1 MSDTRRCLSVLA
13 AILCLTQTLALTVAH
28 AEGDHGDPQGE
39 KQATTPLPSGLT
51 AATQAQFG
59 QDGLLHVSTDVPIPV
74 PGVYETRTEVVQG
87 SAGSP
92 GANIPGDLRRGSGP
106 PIKIPL
112 FEITTQFPTG
122 GGNQIVRGGPL
133 STETGPNG
141 TSITFGGGAIGGFDF
156 VNITPDTTIPAGP
169 TTPWRATTRVVRL
182 DPQALALNVEHDL
195 GFPPIALKVN
205 PDPGLSQLESWFCAQ
220 NYGGEVRTRSGTAS
234 ETHTECRLNAGN
246 LECQPVTNSI
256 TVDVRETPTRYAWDF
271 GDNRTAQDGHPAS
284 FSTSDGLGRAYTDP
298 YTSSSVQHKYVQS
311 SLKFVDSGGYPIALR
326 ITWAAAFRVNGGGWQ
341 NLDPVTGMFQSRHQ
355 VRESW
360 PVGVNNATTLRM
372 VIP

>member
-1 MSDTRRCLSVLA
+1 MSDRYSLLSVVAVLCSLSCALAPIELYAQENDRGPQGNQQITKLANGLA
-13 AILCLTQTLALTVAH
+13 ANTRAQAD
-28 AEGDHGDPQGE
+28 EG
-39 KQATTPLPSGLT
+39 GLR
-51 AATQAQFG
+51 
-59 QDGLLHVSTDVPIPV
+59 VNTDVPIPV
-74 PGVYETRTEVVQG
+74 PGVYETQTEVVKG
-87 SAGSP
+87 NEGRPAISIP
-92 GANIPGDLRRGSGP
+92 GATTQWHGP
-106 PIKIPL
+106 PIRIPSA
-112 FEITTQFPTG
+112 EITTQFPPG

-141 TSITFGGGAIGGFDF
+141 TTITFGGGAIGGFDF
-156 VNITPDTTIPAGP
+156 VNTTPDTITPAAQ
-169 TTPWRATTRVVRL
+169 TTPWRAITRVVRL

-205 PDPGLSQLESWFCAQ
+205 PDPGLSQLESWFWAQ

>member
-1 MSDTRRCLSVLA
+1 MSNVTCRIEAFTMAALLA
-13 AILCLTQTLALTVAH
+13 ALILPASAQAQ
-28 AEGDHGDPQGE
+28 ENNDGPRRQGE
-39 KQATTPLPSGLT
+39 LRTQLSTGVMATTNARSDNSGLR
-51 AATQAQFG
+51 
-59 QDGLLHVSTDVPIPV
+59 VNTDVPIPV

-87 SAGSP
+87 NVGGPASTTP
-92 GANIPGDLRRGSGP
+92 GAVTRGSGP
-106 PIKIPL
+106 RINIPL
-112 FEITTQFPTG
+112 YELTTQFPRG
-122 GGNQIVRGGPL
+122 AGNQIVPGGPL
-133 STETGPNG
+133 SYDTGPNG
-141 TSITFGGGAIGGFDF
+141 TTNQFGGLAIGGFDF
-156 VNITPDTTIPAGP
+156 VTITPGTTTAAEQ
-169 TTPWRATTRVVRL
+169 TTPWRAITRVVQL
-182 DPQALALNVEHDL
+182 DPRALALNVEHEL

-205 PDPGLSQLESWFCAQ
+205 PDPGLSQLESWFWVQ

-271 GDNRTAQDGHPAS
+271 GDNRTAQDGHTAS
-284 FSTSDGLGRAYTDP
+284 FTTGDGLGRAYTDP

-311 SLKFVDSGGYPIALR
+311 SLKFVDAGGYPIALR

-341 NLDPVTGMFQSRHQ
+341 NLDPVTGTFQSHHQ

-360 PVGVNNATTLRM
+360 PVGVNNTTGLRT